1 MKFLNKNS
9 QMPKNKQKQILQ
21 NFFRVVEVEPF
32 VEVEGRSDDALRH
45 CRLELDAEVH
55 QLSLEEHQ
63 QKVGVVVREEVDVFR
78 RLLTSDEIVAA
89 FLASPN
95 NL

>member
-1 MKFLNKNS
+1 
-9 QMPKNKQKQILQ
+9 MPKNKQKQILQ
-21 NFFRVVEVEPF
+21 NFFRVVVHDRVVEVEPF